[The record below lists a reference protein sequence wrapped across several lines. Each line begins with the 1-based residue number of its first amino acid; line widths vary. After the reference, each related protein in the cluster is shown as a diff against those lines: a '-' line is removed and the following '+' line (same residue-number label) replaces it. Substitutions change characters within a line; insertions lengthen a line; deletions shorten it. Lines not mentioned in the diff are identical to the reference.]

1 MAPGSFPNTW
11 SSFAKCD
18 NTSGAVGDRGCS
30 NPQKRGHLGSLCPA
44 QLPHR
49 GLQAPCPRQTAPPR
63 LRQSAAL
70 TGSWETGGFWKES
83 FDRQSLMPGLL
94 SLQPLQRDSD

>member
-49 GLQAPCPRQTAPPR
+49 GLQAPCPPPDSPSTSQAVSSPDRELGDRWVLEGVIRQTELDARPAVTAA
-63 LRQSAAL
+63 SAA
-70 TGSWETGGFWKES
+70 G
-83 FDRQSLMPGLL
+83 Q
-94 SLQPLQRDSD
+94 